1 MENMRITSPAFRDNE
16 EIPARFTCQGDDV
29 NPELAIENVPSGT
42 KSLAL
47 LMEDPDAPNGLWVHW
62 AVWNI
67 NPNVHLLTEHAE
79 PREAVIGKNSWGHNQ
94 YGGPCPPS
102 GTHRY
107 MFRLFALDST
117 LDLPG
122 IAGKGQLD
130 HAMEGH
136 ILAEAQLTGRYGKRG
151 GTA

>member
-1 MENMRITSPAFRDNE
+1 MEHFRISSPAFQHNGH
-16 EIPARFTCQGDDV
+16 IPAKHTCDGANV
-29 NPELAIENVPSGT
+29 NPELIIENVPAGT

-47 LMEDPDAPNGLWVHW
+47 IMEDPDAPAGLWVHW

-67 NPNVHLLTEHAE
+67 NPNIGKLAAHAE

-107 MFRLFALDST
+107 MFRMFALDTTIDIPGTSGKE
-117 LDLPG
+117 DLE
-122 IAGKGQLD
+122 A
-130 HAMEGH
+130 AMEGH
-136 ILAEAQLTGRYGKRG
+136 VLSEALLTGLYSKKGH
-151 GTA
+151 